1 VETLSWILQ
10 IVMAVIFAA
19 AGLAKLTQPKQKLAA
34 AAGMEWVED
43 VDARDVRRIGALEL
57 AAAAGLILPS
67 ALGILPWLTA
77 AAAAGVVLLMIGAAK
92 THASRGEMN
101 RLPVNGL
108 IAAMAVVVAI
118 TQIG

>member
-1 VETLSWILQ
+1 METLSWILQ

-19 AGLAKLTQPKQKLAA
+19 TGLAKLTQPTQKLAA
-34 AAGMEWVED
+34 AGMGWVED